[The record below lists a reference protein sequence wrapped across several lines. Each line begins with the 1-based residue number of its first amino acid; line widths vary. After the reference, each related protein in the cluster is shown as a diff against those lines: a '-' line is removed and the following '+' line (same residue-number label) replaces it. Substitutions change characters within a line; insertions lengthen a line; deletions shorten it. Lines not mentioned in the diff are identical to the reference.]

1 MCRSSPILSLI
12 HICGLQPFRRSA
24 DRDRVG
30 TGYALCGGG
39 HCLSG
44 KIEADHPVSWRIG
57 LQIKRRDVYK
67 RQAYSKPPVELV
79 VADLVFA
86 RKNNP
91 MDIESID
98 KKCEDTDISIIR
110 NEIELFFE
118 DKAKLFVFKDQ
129 YFYLEGKNICMSGD
143 NLITQKQMWRRA
155 YRKRKAPDNA
165 KNDDEFF
172 AYIIL
177 PRIRNIYRSNV
188 NNVRNSTYGYNDNP
202 FLFFKV
208 LRNIYICEFDETKA
222 SEPLDYVEKAI
233 IQTKLSLIH
242 IYGASGEGNGL
253 WHFYEHDREEEYW

>member
-1 MCRSSPILSLI
+1 MLVTPPFGASSNI
-12 HICGLQPFRRSA
+12 
-24 DRDRVG
+24 
-30 TGYALCGGG
+30 AL
-39 HCLSG
+39 
-44 KIEADHPVSWRIG
+44 WR
-57 LQIKRRDVYK
+57 
-67 RQAYSKPPVELV
+67 ACSKPPVELV

-233 IQTKLSLIH
+233 IQTKSFWILFGLGAEGYAECERAFCVRGILELCADEKYRKFLCKRIPEVEDLSL
-242 IYGASGEGNGL
+242 
-253 WHFYEHDREEEYW
+253 YEEVLEKLRTIRKAQMTERLEAMKKM